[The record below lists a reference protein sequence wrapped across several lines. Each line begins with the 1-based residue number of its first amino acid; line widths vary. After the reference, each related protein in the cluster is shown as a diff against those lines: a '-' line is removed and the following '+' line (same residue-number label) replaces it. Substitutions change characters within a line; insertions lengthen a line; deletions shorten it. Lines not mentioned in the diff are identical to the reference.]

1 MGFIHGEIQKEILAL
16 FIRSSSHKIDAR
28 LEWTL
33 GPQASRLQVN
43 WDSAS
48 PQGWSSQIDKLHT
61 NSMKTQ
67 TDLHMDS
74 IWTSN
79 LIDTSRIG
87 HD

>member
-16 FIRSSSHKIDAR
+16 FIRSSSHKIDTR

-33 GPQASRLQVN
+33 GPQASCLQVN

-61 NSMKTQ
+61 LNE
-67 TDLHMDS
+67 DS
-74 IWTSN
+74 DGFTHGFNMN
-79 LIDTSRIG
+79 LKFDRYF
-87 HD
+87 